1 MTSVLSTDP
10 AARSAASWSA
20 TLASLKSRGVPDD
33 DSRVVAAREGLA
45 YHRVHR
51 AVAAETGQLSPAGI
65 DRLVAQLR
73 EAVSA

>member
-1 MTSVLSTDP
+1 MTGVLTTDP

-33 DSRVVAAREGLA
+33 DPRVIAAREGLA

-51 AVAAETGQLSPAGI
+51 AVTAESGHLSAVGV

-73 EAVSA
+73 QGFSA